1 MAYWFK
7 HWPVSPYLIE
17 LPRYVLCSI
26 EETKICWYGQFETVG
41 INIIFTLANIGY
53 GSNSVA
59 RLQESK

>member
-1 MAYWFK
+1 MLVWA
-7 HWPVSPYLIE
+7 
-17 LPRYVLCSI
+17 
-26 EETKICWYGQFETVG
+26 GQFETLG